1 MTVTID
7 LPREME
13 HRLNLLAARTG
24 RSKALCLHEII
35 EQGIAEMEDYYLAAD
50 VGERVPKGE
59 EPVFSAAEAR
69 SYLGLDD

>member
-35 EQGIAEMEDYYLAAD
+35 EQGIADMEDYYRAAD
-50 VGERVPKGE
+50 VRERVRKGE

-69 SYLGLDD
+69 SHLGLDD